1 MCAGVSNAQALGRHL
16 REAREAKELSLADVE
31 QGTRIRLKYLEAL
44 EQGDYASMTPVQAQG
59 FLRNYARF
67 LGLDL
72 ELLLREMESEQ
83 APRRARKGLRLP
95 GRQAA
100 SPGEGTA
107 VAPVLRSLSGTLT
120 PAPATPSRAR
130 PRRARRGFLSNAL
143 IVVVS
148 GIIVAGGVLGITRLI
163 DSLVESQTQS
173 APADTEPLPAPPTP
187 SPGET
192 SAPENATAPGAESEA
207 TPEEATPALALAEPF
222 TPPTLIGTSITVLIE
237 VVQPGWVSIT
247 TDGVVRYEG
256 LARAGEILNFTGQ
269 QSVGVRANNAAG
281 LRLTVNNQPQGVLG
295 ARGELFEYTFTLA
308 GAEPPAPPDNSGDD
322 AVSGLSP
329 TPDALAALLTASPPV
344 ATLLFTDTPGAPP
357 APTPT
362 LPLDPGDFSVL
373 DSITLTPLPNASPQP
388 TNTPQPP
395 LFTLTPTPLPP
406 TLTPT
411 VTPLPSATLTPTWTP
426 TPTLTQTPAPSVTAS
441 PTMTHTPTFTVTPSA
456 TASATATP
464 TPSATATP
472 TATAS
477 ATATRTPSPSATA
490 TPTFTLTR
498 TPSPTWT
505 ASPTRTLT
513 PTPTPSPTWSLTPTF
528 TPTATPFLPPRY
540 TRTPTPALK

>member
-1 MCAGVSNAQALGRHL
+1 MSDARALGQRL
-16 REAREAKELSLADVE
+16 REAREAKELSLAEVE

-72 ELLLREMESEQ
+72 ELLLRELESGQ
-83 APRRARKGLRLP
+83 APRRARKGPRLP
-95 GRQAA
+95 GRRAA
-100 SPGEGTA
+100 SPDTGSEATP
-107 VAPVLRSLSGTLT
+107 VARSLSGAIV
-120 PAPATPSRAR
+120 PAPAAPRRTRA
-130 PRRARRGFLSNAL
+130 RRARRSFLSNAL
-143 IVVVS
+143 IVVVA

-173 APADTEPLPAPPTP
+173 GPAGTEPLPAQPSP
-187 SPGET
+187 SPGGT
-192 SAPENATAPGAESEA
+192 SAPESATAPGAESEA
-207 TPEEATPALALAEPF
+207 TPEEASPAPAPEEPF
-222 TPPTLIGTSITVLIE
+222 TPPTLTGTSVTVLIE
-237 VVQPGWVSIT
+237 IIQPGWVSIT

-256 LARAGEILNFTGQ
+256 LARTGEILNFTGQ

-281 LRLTVNNQPQGVLG
+281 LRLTVNNQPQGALG
-295 ARGELFEYTFTLA
+295 ARGELFDYTFTLA
-308 GAEPPAPPDNSGDD
+308 GVEPPAPPGNTGGD

-329 TPDALAALLTASPPV
+329 TPDTAAALLTASPPV
-344 ATLLFTDTPGAPP
+344 ATLLFTDTPGVPP
-357 APTPT
+357 VPTPT

-373 DSITLTPLPNASPQP
+373 DSITLTPLPDVSPQP
-388 TNTPQPP
+388 TDTPPLP
-395 LFTLTPTPLPP
+395 LFTLSPTPVTP

-411 VTPLPSATLTPTWTP
+411 VTPLPSATPSPSATVTPTWTP
-426 TPTLTQTPAPSVTAS
+426 SPTLTQTPAPSATAS
-441 PTMTHTPTFTVTPSA
+441 PTATDTPT
-456 TASATATP
+456 
-464 TPSATATP
+464 
-472 TATAS
+472 
-477 ATATRTPSPSATA
+477 ATATRTPSPTATA
-490 TPTFTLTR
+490 TPTLTSTW

-505 ASPTRTLT
+505 SSPTRTPTPTWTPSPTWTSSPTRTLT